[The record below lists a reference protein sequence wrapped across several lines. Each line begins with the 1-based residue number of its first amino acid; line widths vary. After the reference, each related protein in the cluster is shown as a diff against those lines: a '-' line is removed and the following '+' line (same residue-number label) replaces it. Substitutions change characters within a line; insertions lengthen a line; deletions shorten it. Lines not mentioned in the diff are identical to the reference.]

1 MMMSTSSRKAY
12 LIITCTFLLGLFV
25 GLIVSPFVG
34 RRGQGAPPNHQ
45 GMLEELSRGLN
56 LNAEQRQ
63 EVEKILTDTRQ
74 QFQDLRR
81 QYNPQMT
88 QIRNTSRERI
98 SALLTPAQKAQFD
111 QWNQRQDARR
121 GHRRSDDAK
130 K

>member
-1 MMMSTSSRKAY
+1 MMSTSSRKAY

-25 GLIVSPFVG
+25 GLIVSPFVA
-34 RRGQGAPPNHQ
+34 RRGQGAPPNSH

-56 LNAEQRQ
+56 LNADPRQ
-63 EVEKILTDTRQ
+63 QVEKILTDTRQ

-81 QYNPQMT
+81 QYNPQIT
-88 QIRNTSRERI
+88 QIRASSRERI
-98 SALLTPAQKAQFD
+98 SAVLTPAQKAQFD

-121 GHRRSDDAK
+121 GQRRSDDTK